1 MKRITQILC
10 LFMLI
15 THLFA
20 VGEAGAIFLLIAPGA
35 GPAGTGEANVAR
47 ADDAYASYYNP
58 AGLGFLSG
66 SEAAGMHVN
75 WLPNLADDIYYDFL
89 TYRTEIAGIG
99 SLGAHLIY
107 LNLGEQIQTDAYA
120 NELGNFRSNMWAI
133 TASLGTNLNES
144 SSIGIGFKIIQQNL
158 GPGAGDERK
167 DGSSTDF
174 LFDVGYLKKYSF
186 GNFGIAITNIGPKI
200 WFMDQTQADPA
211 PTNMRLGIYS
221 NIYNDGFNKVN
232 ILFDANKLLVSRYQE
247 MDWNGDGIISGS
259 HEMAHDDPWYKAIFT
274 AWLDD
279 WYFGGDYNFDND
291 KQIGGYNWVDTP
303 SSPNG
308 KIDSGELFPTLVIDH
323 NGNGKYDVA
332 ELFTDENN
340 NGIWDNDEEFVDAAD
355 YNGEYDGLTDVF
367 YDFNDAHYGSYGD
380 CGPSDNTTTVNLEDC
395 KEKGSGDGRSFS
407 TELKETVYN
416 MGAEY
421 WYTDNFVLR
430 GGYIYDQEGKIT
442 NPTFGA
448 GIRLAQY
455 GFDFGYT
462 AGEQGHPRAN
472 TMFFS
477 VNIAL

>member
-1 MKRITQILC
+1 
-10 LFMLI
+10 MLI

-35 GPAGTGEANVAR
+35 GPAGTGEAQVAK

-89 TYRTEIAGIG
+89 TYRREIAGIG
-99 SLGAHLIY
+99 SLGAHLIF
-107 LNLGEQIQTDAYA
+107 LNLGSQVQTDAEG
-120 NELGNFRSNMWAI
+120 NELGNFNSNMWAI
-133 TASLGTNLNES
+133 TTSLGTNFTETS
-144 SSIGIGFKIIQQNL
+144 SVGIGFKILQQNL
-158 GPGAGDERK
+158 GPGAGSEAK
-167 DGSSTDF
+167 EGKSTDF

-186 GNFGIAITNIGPKI
+186 GNFGLAITNIGPKI
-200 WFMDQTQADPA
+200 WFQDQAQADPA
-211 PTNMRLGIYS
+211 PTNMRIGIFS

-232 ILFDANKLLVSRYQE
+232 IMFDANKLLVSRYQA
-247 MDWNGDGIISGS
+247 MDWNGDGIISGAK
-259 HEMAHDDPWYKAIFT
+259 EKAHDDPWYKAVFT

-279 WYFGGDYNFDND
+279 WYLGGDIDFDD
-291 KQIGGYNWVDTP
+291 DGIIGGYDWIDEG
-303 SSPNG
+303 NG
-308 KIDSGELFPTLVIDH
+308 SYEIDIDEFIIDEHDLNDNGVWNSGEGYND
-323 NGNGKYDVA
+323 NGNGELDDGELVA
-332 ELFTDENN
+332 
-340 NGIWDNDEEFVDAAD
+340 
-355 YNGEYDGLTDVF
+355 TDV
-367 YDFNDAHYGSYGD
+367 DVEFNDSDYGIYGGECKD
-380 CGPSDNTTTVNLEDC
+380 AGGTEILC
-395 KEKGSGDGRSFS
+395 KEKGSGDDRSFK
-407 TELKETVYN
+407 TELKEMVYN

-430 GGYIYDQEGKIT
+430 GGYIYDEEGKIT

-448 GIRLAQY
+448 GIRFAQY

>member
-10 LFMLI
+10 LFMLT
-15 THLFA
+15 THLFS
-20 VGEAGAIFLLIAPGA
+20 VGEAGAIFLLISPGA
-35 GPAGTGEANVAR
+35 GPAGTGEAQVAK
-47 ADDAYASYYNP
+47 ADDAYASFYNP

-89 TYRTEIAGIG
+89 TYRREIAGIG

-107 LNLGEQIQTDAYA
+107 LNLGEQVQTDAYA

-133 TASLGTNLNES
+133 TTSLGTSLNES

-158 GPGAGDERK
+158 GPGAGAEKK

-174 LFDVGYLKKYSF
+174 LFDVGYLKKSSF

-200 WFMDQTQADPA
+200 WFMDQSQADPA
-211 PTNMRLGIYS
+211 PTNMRLGIFS

-259 HEMAHDDPWYKAIFT
+259 DEMAHDDPWYKAIFT

-291 KQIGGYNWVDTP
+291 KKIGGYNWVDDP
-303 SSPNG
+303 SAPNG
-308 KIDSGELFPTLVIDH
+308 KIDSGELFPSLAIDY
-323 NGNGKYDVA
+323 NDDGVY
-332 ELFTDENN
+332 
-340 NGIWDNDEEFVDAAD
+340 DEE
-355 YNGEYDGLTDVF
+355 TDVF
-367 YDFNDAHYGSYGD
+367 YDFNSDQYGSYGD
-380 CGPSDNTTTVNLEDC
+380 CGPTSGNINAVNPEDC
-395 KEKGSGDGRSFS
+395 KEKGSGDDRSFS

-416 MGAEY
+416 MGVEY

-448 GIRLAQY
+448 GIRFAQY